1 VEIENFEPTVTLIP
15 MRKAIRKA
23 MTKQN
28 ITLTKSI
35 ALEKQMR
42 SAAGEVKAKAK
53 QEDTEQQFDSTC
65 MICSIKF
72 EVGLAL
78 RCVMYMCVHC
88 LFMQLPLLSLGAH
101 HVLCICMVVL
111 CVLACLMY
119 RRLVTNTES
128 CRAADTDSTADRVS
142 TNG

>member
-78 RCVMYMCVHC
+78 RCVMCDVHVC
-88 LFMQLPLLSLGAH
+88 ALLIYAAPPPFSGSSP
-101 HVLCICMVVL
+101 
-111 CVLACLMY
+111 CLMHLY
-119 RRLVTNTES
+119 GCLMRLGLSYVP
-128 CRAADTDSTADRVS
+128 
-142 TNG
+142 